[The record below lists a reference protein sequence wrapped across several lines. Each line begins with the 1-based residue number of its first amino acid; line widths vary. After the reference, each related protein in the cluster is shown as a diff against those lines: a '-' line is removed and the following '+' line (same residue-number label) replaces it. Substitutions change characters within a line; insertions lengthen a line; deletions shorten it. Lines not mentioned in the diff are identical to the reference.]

1 MRSTRPGADEIDLII
16 EQWRRERPDLDLS
29 ALGVLGRIARLTAVL
44 GPVVDAVFARHGLS
58 EADFDVL
65 TTLRRSGTPYVLIP
79 SQLSAALLM
88 SRTGMTSRLDR
99 LESRGLVERSLDP
112 ADRRSFRIALTERGL
127 ALIDRVLEEHAANL
141 TRIMAPM
148 SQRQIAALEAGL
160 RSLLDIVGD
169 TPASNAG

>member
-1 MRSTRPGADEIDLII
+1 MRSTRSGADEIDLII

-65 TTLRRSGTPYVLIP
+65 TTLRRSGSPYVLIP

-99 LESRGLVERSLDP
+99 LEGHGLVERSLDP
-112 ADRRSFRIALTERGL
+112 ADRRSFRVALTERGL

-141 TRIMAPM
+141 KRIMAPM

-169 TPASNAG
+169 APVSNSG

>member
-1 MRSTRPGADEIDLII
+1 MRSTRSGADEIDLII

-65 TTLRRSGTPYVLIP
+65 TTLRRSGPPYVLIP

-99 LESRGLVERSLDP
+99 LEGHGLVERRLDP
-112 ADRRSFRIALTERGL
+112 ADRRSFRVALTERGL
-127 ALIDRVLEEHAANL
+127 ALIDQVLEEHAANL
-141 TRIMAPM
+141 KRIMAPM
-148 SQRQIAALEAGL
+148 SQRQITALEAGL

-169 TPASNAG
+169 TPVPNSG

>member
-1 MRSTRPGADEIDLII
+1 MRSTRSGADEIDLII
-16 EQWRRERPDLDLS
+16 EQWHRERPDLDLS

-65 TTLRRSGTPYVLIP
+65 TTLRRSGPPYVLIP

-99 LESRGLVERSLDP
+99 LEGHGLVERSLDP
-112 ADRRSFRIALTERGL
+112 ADRRSFRVALTERGL
-127 ALIDRVLEEHAANL
+127 ALIDQVLEEHAANL
-141 TRIMAPM
+141 KRIMAPM
-148 SQRQIAALEAGL
+148 SQRQITALEAGL

-169 TPASNAG
+169 APVPG